1 MERSFDEGTSVGAIF
16 IDPTIDLD
24 TLNFDLLI
32 AKLEAQGF
40 SESFLNYIQNY
51 LDNLLQSTNVNNN
64 FGLWKDIFAY
74 VPKGSILGSL
84 MFNIYINEILL
95 SGNNAYLSNY
105 ANDTTLYLVQESHN
119 TNRNIFKKKFLSLQN
134 WFYDN

>member
-1 MERSFDEGTSVGAIF
+1 M
-16 IDPTIDLD
+16 
-24 TLNFDLLI
+24 
-32 AKLEAQGF
+32 
-40 SESFLNYIQNY
+40 
-51 LDNLLQSTNVNNN
+51 NNN
-64 FGLWKDIFAY
+64 FGLWKDIFAC

-119 TNRNIFKKKFLSLQN
+119 TNRNIFKKIFYLYKIGFMTTK
-134 WFYDN
+134 WF